1 MLAGAP
7 WGARSRFGTGAFRL
21 HYCKVTTGA
30 PIFLV
35 SACASAEEF
44 VAAFRRY
51 VDRAGI
57 FIPMAEPLPAGK
69 LGRLALTLS
78 DGGVMI
84 EGEAQIVT
92 SSTKPVGLY
101 GRPGMTVKFT
111 EPDDP
116 SKTVIADLEKARLA
130 LRPVPPSA
138 PPRKSN
144 APAEPRP
151 KPPAIVGRIDAANA
165 LAETIAIGDVA
176 SLRDA
181 SGDANQ
187 SGGLLKAGQKFVV
200 PSVPTIPSSIPT
212 RTKAPTNPPPESS
225 ARPKTPSAPP
235 PVRAKP
241 PTAPPPEGSGRTK
254 SPTSPPSATG
264 IALADALKAAPAD
277 PKPEP
282 VKPPPTPV
290 GGTKRRTMIGM
301 PAVDK
306 LPVEKLTATPPPAKP
321 TTLGMAPLKA
331 DSAPADKRPRQA
343 TPAAPLPVARLP
355 ARPAPVF
362 DSASPAVEVSSEA
375 TDVTTVP
382 QAALPAVEPV
392 PPVEESQPVEEPPK
406 PTRSGG
412 MRASEIM
419 AAIPTDDWTMSP
431 DASAPVVLPPSEKI
445 TPPSEAATKTEKPI
459 VVEAKTPPK
468 GPPTGDWTISAD
480 PAQPDGWAPPAKVK
494 KPEPQAK
501 KEPATGNPVHSISSK
516 KELDVQEWE
525 DKPTGIGQP
534 LVEIDST
541 LMEPLKPMPALEE
554 TGQAQ
559 ALATAPTVTAA
570 LAIPPRAATLP
581 PGSTGPQQAI
591 TAGPPRGLTT
601 GPQQVITTGP
611 QQVVTTGPSPIAPL
625 PLAPPALTPYPPAP
639 TVNPGFTGPMPQAT
653 GAQQAYPAQVDA
665 QQQMQ
670 MMGFPRM
677 VSDGGTNFFRD
688 SGSVQHFPPDE
699 PYAAESQRRKRVLLI
714 AVGSAV
720 AAVALV
726 VVIIMATGGKKTSAS
741 TRNDGSASA
750 KVTMGSSS
758 ITMTPTATTGSGSAT
773 PAVGSAG
780 SGSAAVAI
788 EPPKPPPPP
797 PDKQE
802 GQCQVEVKSDPSG
815 AQVAIDKD
823 TLGAT
828 PGTFNLPCDAEVK
841 LKIYKKGYF
850 GQIKTVTPTAD
861 GAKVDVALAAAT
873 FTVKVTSAPAGATIT
888 VGGKPMGVTPTSI
901 KLPAFSASTI
911 VLSKDGF
918 TPDTQKVTPKQNG
931 MAHHV
936 TLKKLTGRPKH

>member
-1 MLAGAP
+1 
-7 WGARSRFGTGAFRL
+7 
-21 HYCKVTTGA
+21 
-30 PIFLV
+30 
-35 SACASAEEF
+35 
-44 VAAFRRY
+44 
-51 VDRAGI
+51 
-57 FIPMAEPLPAGK
+57 MAEPLPAGK
-69 LGRLALTLS
+69 AGRLALTLT

-84 EGEAQIVT
+84 EGDAQVVT

-111 EPDDP
+111 APDDP
-116 SKTVIADLEKARLA
+116 SKTVIAELEKARLA
-130 LRPVPPSA
+130 LRPVPPSV
-138 PPRKSN
+138 PPRKSD

-176 SLRDA
+176 AMRDA
-181 SGDANQ
+181 TGDPNQ

-200 PSVPTIPSSIPT
+200 PSVPSIPSSIPA
-212 RTKAPTNPPPESS
+212 RAKSPTNPPAEPA

-235 PVRAKP
+235 PARAKRP
-241 PTAPPPEGSGRTK
+241 SEPPPEGSGRTK
-254 SPTSPPSATG
+254 PPTSPPSATG
-264 IALADALKAAPAD
+264 LALADALKAAPSD

-282 VKPPPTPV
+282 VKPPPTPPAPV

-306 LPVEKLTATPPPAKP
+306 LPVEKLTAEPLPAKS
-321 TTLGMAPLKA
+321 TTLGMAPLPKA
-331 DSAPADKRPRQA
+331 DSGPLFDKPKPRQL

-355 ARPAPVF
+355 AKSAPVF
-362 DSASPAVEVSSEA
+362 SSDPSPEVEVSSET

-382 QAALPAVEPV
+382 QDAIPAVEEEK
-392 PPVEESQPVEEPPK
+392 PVEQVAEEPRP
-406 PTRSGG
+406 PMRSGG

-431 DASAPVVLPPSEKI
+431 DASAPVVLPQAEKLAAAASEAETKSEKPLVI
-445 TPPSEAATKTEKPI
+445 
-459 VVEAKTPPK
+459 EAKTVPK

-480 PAQPDGWAPPAKVK
+480 PSAPEGWTPPAKAKKADPTPAPAK
-494 KPEPQAK
+494 KPEPAAK
-501 KEPATGNPVHSISSK
+501 KESAATGNPVHAISSK
-516 KELDVQEWE
+516 KELEIQEWE

-541 LMEPLKPMPALEE
+541 LMEPLKPMPNLDD
-554 TGQAQ
+554 TGQAH
-559 ALATAPTVTAA
+559 ALAMAPTVTASLPIA
-570 LAIPPRAATLP
+570 PPRAATMP

-591 TAGPPRGLTT
+591 TT
-601 GPQQVITTGP
+601 GQ
-611 QQVVTTGPSPIAPL
+611 QQVVTTGPQPLVATGPQRAVTTGPSPLVPSNGFENSGPPL
-625 PLAPPALTPYPPAP
+625 PLAPPAVTPYPPSPA
-639 TVNPGFTGPMPQAT
+639 VMNPGFTGPMPQAT
-653 GAQQAYPAQVDA
+653 GPQQVYP
-665 QQQMQ
+665 QQMDPQHQMQ

-677 VSDGGTNFFRD
+677 VSDGGTNFFKD
-688 SGSVQHFPPDE
+688 SGAVAHFPPDD
-699 PYAAESQRRKRVLLI
+699 PLVAERARRKRVLFI

-726 VVIIMATGGKKTSAS
+726 VVIIMATGGKKQAAASAH
-741 TRNDGSASA
+741 DGSASSA
-750 KVTMGSSS
+750 KVAMGSSS
-758 ITMTPTATTGSGSAT
+758 ITMTPTPVTGSGSGSAE

-780 SGSAAVAI
+780 SGSADVAV
-788 EPPKPPPPP
+788 KPPAPPAPP
-797 PDKQE
+797 PDKQAGE
-802 GQCQVEVKSDPSG
+802 CPVEVKSDPPG
-815 AQVAIDKD
+815 ALVAIDKD
-823 TLGAT
+823 SLGAT

-850 GQIKTVTPTAD
+850 GQIKAVTPAAH
-861 GAKVDVALAAAT
+861 GSAKVDVALAAAT

-911 VLSKDGF
+911 VLAKDGF
-918 TPDTQKVTPKQNG
+918 TSDTQKITPKQNG

-936 TLKKLTGRPKH
+936 QLKKVTGRPKH